1 VTVAQCAAHVR
12 FAAAGHSRRRRSDDR
27 RLRAGAGG
35 LFHQSGGYCGSSS
48 PICYPPVGF
57 IVGDRDV
64 LGEIAGAPFISVSA
78 VRILKHAADHRR
90 MTVAAACFAGGWR
103 GVRFLTRSW
112 LFRDMKSMQLLVDA
126 SAHLLTLILTHLD
139 KQRLFVGIAIS
150 SIRSIHN
157 L

>member
-1 VTVAQCAAHVR
+1 
-12 FAAAGHSRRRRSDDR
+12 
-27 RLRAGAGG
+27 
-35 LFHQSGGYCGSSS
+35 
-48 PICYPPVGF
+48 
-57 IVGDRDV
+57 
-64 LGEIAGAPFISVSA
+64 
-78 VRILKHAADHRR
+78 
-90 MTVAAACFAGGWR
+90 M
-103 GVRFLTRSW
+103 RFLTRSW